1 MAHPSP
7 AQGRCRRFAAIEAL
21 GLIGFAAFATLVA
34 DFLVFAARIV
44 LGVVIIAL
52 GVFIGKVVADVV
64 RSANPPQAEALANIA
79 RVAVIILAFA
89 MGLEQMG
96 VGEEI
101 ITLAFGLSVGAV
113 AVAAAIAFG
122 IGGRDI
128 AADVIADWRNK
139 LSKK

>member
-1 MAHPSP
+1 M
-7 AQGRCRRFAAIEAL
+7 
-21 GLIGFAAFATLVA
+21 
-34 DFLVFAARIV
+34 
-44 LGVVIIAL
+44 
-52 GVFIGKVVADVV
+52 
-64 RSANPPQAEALANIA
+64 ANIA

-128 AADVIADWRNK
+128 AADIIADWRARM
-139 LSKK
+139 SKK